1 MTGSSSRPPA
11 RRTAKMRRRDSAS
24 SAAGPGSSALWRQAA
39 LVLQAQSTEVAGAM
53 ATAVAAEVPSYRQ
66 LDSEA
71 FKDYQVGLARS
82 FQAFLAVVAT
92 GVTESVAS
100 ERVRLRAVGA
110 ERAARGFPLEAV
122 RYGTQVAMRVCW
134 RHVASTLW
142 EIGEPTGV
150 ARVLTELPLL
160 LVDFVAG
167 LDAELVAGYQAGLVE
182 RERDRTDLLADLLA
196 GSFADDEGLLLRAAA
211 AGLDLTGPHGLLV
224 VTGPGS
230 AAEVTRASHDVVSAL
245 PGALAVSMTASHPPH
260 VVVLA
265 PAGDPAVQAALRPA
279 VARVAGQRRIVAV
292 LAGWG
297 TGPTELHRGYR
308 QASGVL
314 DLALIVETVGLVDI
328 GELLADRCLQLA
340 PKAVLHNLVDHTLGP
355 LLRLSV
361 RDRTAL
367 VDTLWALQRH
377 ASAAQAA
384 AALGVHV
391 KTVRHR
397 WARIRELTGLNLDR
411 PADRFRLDVALHA
424 LRLTTPQPPLRA
436 PSDALSPR
444 DKPPLPK

>member
-1 MTGSSSRPPA
+1 M
-11 RRTAKMRRRDSAS
+11 
-24 SAAGPGSSALWRQAA
+24 AL
-39 LVLQAQSTEVAGAM
+39 LQAQSPEIAGTM
-53 ATAVAAEVPSYRQ
+53 ARAVAAEVPSYRQ

-71 FKDYQVGLARS
+71 YKDYQVELARS
-82 FQAFLAVVAT
+82 FQAFLAAVAT

-100 ERVRLRAVGA
+100 ERARLRAVGA

-122 RYGTQVAMRVCW
+122 RQGTQVAMRVCW
-134 RHVASTLW
+134 RRVASTLW
-142 EIGEPTGV
+142 GMGEPTGV

-182 RERDRTDLLADLLA
+182 RERDRTDLLAELLA
-196 GSFADDEGLLLRAAA
+196 DSFADDEGLLLRAAA
-211 AGLDLTGPHGLLV
+211 AGIDLTGPRGLLV

-230 AAEVTRASHDVVSAL
+230 ATEVTRASQDVVSAL

-260 VVVLA
+260 VVVLV
-265 PAGDPAVQAALRPA
+265 PAGEPAVQAALRPA

-297 TGPTELHRGYR
+297 MGPAELRRAYR
-308 QASGVL
+308 QASEVL
-314 DLALIVETVGLVDI
+314 DLALIVQTVGLVDI
-328 GELLADRCLQLA
+328 GELLADRCLQFA
-340 PKAVLHNLVDHTLGP
+340 PKAVLHALVDHTLGP

-367 VDTLWALQRH
+367 VDTLWALQH

-384 AALGVHV
+384 AALGVHLQ
-391 KTVRHR
+391 TLRHR
-397 WARIRELTGLNLDR
+397 RARVRELTGLDLDR
-411 PADRFRLDVALHA
+411 PTDRFRLEIALHA
-424 LRLTTPQPPLRA
+424 LRLVSSDPASTTAGRPPTDGPRLSPSDNPPLTI
-436 PSDALSPR
+436 
-444 DKPPLPK
+444 